1 MVSVKLASKGL
12 VRSKCKGCGCDEV
25 QRRLIIGS
33 LTVALC
39 DRCYSSTINELR
51 AHRYA
56 LTIGDRTF
64 FWAECI
70 PWDLACAEARKPKW
84 VARHEGSGGLQE
96 LTAHMIAELGCL
108 RVYDATLEKEIYS
121 SAIVGEDS
129 RWG

>member
-1 MVSVKLASKGL
+1 MIKVKLASKGL

-25 QRRLIIGS
+25 QRRLIVGS
-33 LTVALC
+33 AIVPMC
-39 DRCYSSTINELR
+39 DRCYSSAINELR

-56 LTIGDRTF
+56 LTVGDRTF

-84 VARHEGSGGLQE
+84 TVANIQE

-108 RVYDATLEKEIYS
+108 RVYDAQEEKEIYS
-121 SAIVGEDS
+121 SAVSGSDSDS